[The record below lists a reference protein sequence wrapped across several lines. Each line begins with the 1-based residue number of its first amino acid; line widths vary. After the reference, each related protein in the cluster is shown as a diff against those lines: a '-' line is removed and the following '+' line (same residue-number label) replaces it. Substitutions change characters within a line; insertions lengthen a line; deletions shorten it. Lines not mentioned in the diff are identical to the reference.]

1 MRKKQYF
8 EGIDRLR
15 KLCRR
20 YVYDLDELKKVSPQL
35 RELQRLNP
43 KVDSETIV
51 DAWEALNRG
60 EWEAAYRLEKEH
72 NIEWGFEE
80 PLFV

>member
-8 EGIDRLR
+8 EGIGRLR
-15 KLCRR
+15 ELCRR

-35 RELQRLNP
+35 RELQELNP

-60 EWEAAYRLEKEH
+60 EWEAAYRLEKEYG
-72 NIEWGFEE
+72 IEWGFEE
-80 PLFV
+80 PLFI